1 MAKTIIQNATKQSSY
16 IFEDDVAIQLT
27 DSTIITPNFIIGD
40 LNSENATLVYDV
52 TPPEDWFGNKYLY
65 DVDTE
70 TWTQDPNWA
79 DPNAE
84 ES

>member
-40 LNSENATLVYDV
+40 LNSGNATLVTDV
-52 TPPEDWFGNKYLY
+52 TPPADWYGNKYLY
-65 DVDTE
+65 EDGV
-70 TWTQDPNWA
+70 WTQDPNWA
-79 DPNAE
+79 PAE
-84 ES
+84 A

>member
-40 LNSENATLVYDV
+40 LNSGNATLVTGV

-65 DVDTE
+65 DDGS
-70 TWTQDPNWA
+70 WIPDPNWV

-84 ES
+84 ASE

>member
-1 MAKTIIQNATKQSSY
+1 MAKTIIQNGTKQSSY
-16 IFEDDVAIQLT
+16 IFDDDVAIQLT

-40 LNSENATLVYDV
+40 LNSGNATLVTDV

-65 DVDTE
+65 DNE
-70 TWTQDPNWA
+70 TWTQDPNWV